1 MYYIEAYFSTNNV
14 HSLTGMKHE
23 ELFRDFLEVRAEARE
38 DWPEEREKEGR
49 RMAKRG
55 GREVEGGREGGWKR
69 RRVEEKEAERWRVEE
84 KRRRG
89 RFTSPA
95 LFILFPHFLFPGLC

>member
-38 DWPEEREKEGR
+38 EWPEEREKEGR

-69 RRVEEKEAERWRVEE
+69 RRPRGGGWKRRRVEEKEAERWRV
-84 KRRRG
+84 
-89 RFTSPA
+89 
-95 LFILFPHFLFPGLC
+95 